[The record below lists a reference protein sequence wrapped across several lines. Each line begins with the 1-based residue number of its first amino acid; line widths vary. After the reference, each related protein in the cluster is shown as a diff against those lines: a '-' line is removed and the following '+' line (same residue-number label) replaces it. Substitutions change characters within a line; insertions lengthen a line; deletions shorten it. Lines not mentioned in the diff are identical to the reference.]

1 MTIKRFWNFLEQI
14 GLDDFEMHRFSTR
27 MHIRMRSPFNHQV
40 ITKHKFMIHN
50 RITTISVMICRT
62 FLTHST
68 RLSPIAG
75 NPERRGLSLFLQ
87 ILQNSIHSTGSWSPF
102 RWEFLKLNSMRFSWF
117 SYDLKWSSQLNRD
130 KLAHNLWNSHPNT
143 PKFLRGTTKAD

>member
-50 RITTISVMICRT
+50 RIITTISVMICRT

-75 NPERRGLSLFLQ
+75 NPERRGLFCKFYRIQFTLLEVGRFLVE
-87 ILQNSIHSTGSWSPF
+87 N
-102 RWEFLKLNSMRFSWF
+102 FS
-117 SYDLKWSSQLNRD
+117 N
-130 KLAHNLWNSHPNT
+130 
-143 PKFLRGTTKAD
+143 